1 MLKKFAIVVGSLF
14 VVSMVACSGDNVAGG
29 GSIDP
34 NTFASES
41 SSSGDIKTLPV
52 SSAKDVVS
60 SSGMSENNNGLKI
73 SSSSSSSKDAIS
85 SRQESSSS
93 GEGNH
98 TIRHDESSSSTRIVE
113 ESSSSDVGDNN
124 GVDPIPVSS
133 SSEIRDGG
141 IARAN
146 DFFIQC
152 IEDVI
157 YVDLDA
163 PTVAADVAPPEAF
176 KHVDGDAVKFVL
188 LGVYFDIPCDKSQ
201 RDEYIEFLNTES
213 IFPMGHEGDTLL
225 VVPYHGD
232 GIAYDCSCAAKA
244 TFTLDKN
251 YSGINYTVFGQ
262 KETLPVKE
270 N

>member
-1 MLKKFAIVVGSLF
+1 MLKKFAIAVGSLF

-41 SSSGDIKTLPV
+41 SSSGEIKTLPV
-52 SSAKDVVS
+52 SSAEDVVS

-73 SSSSSSSKDAIS
+73 SSSSSSSKDTN
-85 SRQESSSS
+85 
-93 GEGNH
+93 EGNH
-98 TIRHDESSSSTRIVE
+98 TIRVDESSSSTRIVE
-113 ESSSSDVGDNN
+113 ESSSSDEGDNN

-141 IARAN
+141 VARAN

-163 PTVAADVAPPEAF
+163 PTVAVDVAPPEAF

-201 RDEYIEFLNTES
+201 RDEYIEFLNADDT
-213 IFPMGHEGDTLL
+213 FPIGHEGDTLY
-225 VVPYHGD
+225 VRPFQSK
-232 GIAYDCSCAAKA
+232 GIDYACSCAAKA

>member
-1 MLKKFAIVVGSLF
+1 MLKKLAIAVGSLF

-41 SSSGDIKTLPV
+41 SSSGEIKTLPV

-98 TIRHDESSSSTRIVE
+98 TIRRDESSSSTRIVE
-113 ESSSSDVGDNN
+113 ESSSSDEGDNN

-141 IARAN
+141 VARAN

-152 IEDVI
+152 KEDVG
-157 YVDLDA
+157 A
-163 PTVAADVAPPEAF
+163 PEVF
-176 KHVDGDAVKFVL
+176 KHVEGDSVKFVL
-188 LGVYFDIPCDKSQ
+188 QGVYFDIPCDKSQ
-201 RDEYIEFLNTES
+201 RDEYIEFLNADDT
-213 IFPMGHEGDTLL
+213 FPIGHEGDTLY
-225 VVPYHGD
+225 VTPFQSK
-232 GIAYDCSCAAKA
+232 GIDYACSCAAKA

>member
-1 MLKKFAIVVGSLF
+1 MLKKFAFAASSLF
-14 VVSMVACSGDNVAGG
+14 AVSMVACSGDNVAGG

-41 SSSGDIKTLPV
+41 SSSGEIKTLPV
-52 SSAKDVVS
+52 SSAEDVVS
-60 SSGMSENNNGLKI
+60 SSGTSENNNGLDVTI
-73 SSSSSSSKDAIS
+73 SSSSSKDAIS

-98 TIRHDESSSSTRIVE
+98 TIRRDESSSSTRIVE
-113 ESSSSDVGDNN
+113 ESSSSDEGDNN

-141 IARAN
+141 IARTS
-146 DFFIQC
+146 DFSIQC
-152 IEDVI
+152 VDDVI

-163 PTVAADVAPPEAF
+163 PAVAADVAPPKAF
-176 KHVDGDAVKFVL
+176 KHVDDDAVEFVL
-188 LGVYFDIPCDKSQ
+188 LGVYFDIPCDEDQ
-201 RDEYIEFLNTES
+201 RDEYIEFLNTDDS
-213 IFPMGHEGDTLL
+213 FPIGHKGDTLYVTPL
-225 VVPYHGD
+225 QSKGVDY
-232 GIAYDCSCAAKA
+232 ACSCAAKA

-262 KETLPVKE
+262 KETLLVQEK
-270 N
+270 

>member
-1 MLKKFAIVVGSLF
+1 MLKKFPITVGALVSLIAL
-14 VVSMVACSGDNVAGG
+14 ACSSNDASDIAGG
-29 GSIDP
+29 TIDP
-34 NTFASES
+34 STLAANS

-52 SSAKDVVS
+52 SSAEDV
-60 SSGMSENNNGLKI
+60 L
-73 SSSSSSSKDAIS
+73 SSSSSKDRDTNDDIHTIKI
-85 SRQESSSS
+85 ESSSS
-93 GEGNH
+93 VR
-98 TIRHDESSSSTRIVE
+98 IVDESSSSDE
-113 ESSSSDVGDNN
+113 GDNN

-141 IARAN
+141 IARTN

-163 PTVAADVAPPEAF
+163 PAVAADVAPPEAF
-176 KHVDGDAVKFVL
+176 KQVDGDAVKFVL
-188 LGVYFDIPCDKSQ
+188 QGVYFDIPCDKSQ
-201 RDEYIEFLNTES
+201 RDEYIEFLNTDDT
-213 IFPMGHEGDTLL
+213 FPIGHEGDTLYVTPL
-225 VVPYHGD
+225 QSK
-232 GIAYDCSCAAKA
+232 GIDYACSCAAKA

-270 N
+270 K